1 MSLTAAAACFMLL
14 QIAVA
19 VAAKSY
25 DTVTDFSVDGM
36 DVALDKKACGPGGPC
51 TYAVASLTVVGNATN
66 RFDFLQDPKRKSFLG
81 EISGLR
87 AGYAGGAFVDIPT
100 KGARATALPA
110 AAGEY
115 AAATIALKA
124 AKGTPSLGLERRI
137 LKASAGF
144 SISLTLK
151 NQDTRPIEVG
161 GFGVGLPFVTMGNVG
176 GKHSLD
182 LFADM
187 CSFIDPQIGTG
198 GFVSVTRMTGLGSV
212 LLVVPEHGTDFQAY
226 RSAAGG
232 FEFTSL
238 SKAYALKEWINASK
252 KKWVEPTAATIAPG
266 KSLNFTYRV
275 LRANSIRE
283 KDDALAAAG
292 FPVLQ
297 AVSSYTIATDMRSAQ
312 LHVLPPRGSQIAKV
326 TAEPAG
332 AMTFSSP
339 AKIGS
344 KGFFAVHTTGVT
356 AGRVRVTVAFTDG
369 SASVASY
376 FVLPPFDQHMR
387 KYTTFMTE
395 TAWYTFCARPVVLGV
410 EPAAQEADWRRA
422 VGQRLRRQPHLQQ
435 RAERR
440 GRRGRQRR
448 HGGGRGR
455 RRQHEPDEHP
465 GPVPHRDRLRREE
478 GPALWRVAAVRRRAG
493 GPGVAELPPAVRR
506 RPDRRRR
513 HGLHVLG
520 AAECVR

>member
-1 MSLTAAAACFMLL
+1 
-14 QIAVA
+14 VH
-19 VAAKSY
+19 VH
-25 DTVTDFSVDGM
+25 
-36 DVALDKKACGPGGPC
+36 
-51 TYAVASLTVVGNATN
+51 AVASLTVVGNATN

-87 AGYAGGAFVDIPT
+87 VGYAGGAFVDVPT
-100 KGARATALPA
+100 KGARATALPT

-115 AAATIALKA
+115 AAATIGLKS

-161 GFGVGLPFVTMGNVG
+161 GFGVGLPFATMGNAG
-176 GKHSLD
+176 GKHTLG
-182 LFADM
+182 LFANM

-198 GFVSVTRMTGLGSV
+198 GFVSVTLMTGVGCV
-212 LLVVPEHGTDFQAY
+212 LLVVAEEGTDFQAY

-266 KSLNFTYRV
+266 KSLTFTYCV
-275 LRANSIRE
+275 LRAKGIRE

-356 AGRVRVTVAFTDG
+356 AGRVRVTVTFTYG
-369 SASVASY
+369 RACMASY

-520 AAECVR
+520 AAECAR